1 MVSRSAATGPSSA
14 LSPDRAE
21 DTATESGAAVDPVR
35 AATATARAAVRD
47 GARSVAART
56 RTAFAKPTGAVRV
69 ARLAPVGDLVLDDRT
84 PPWPGEHVVVN
95 GARLYVRRVFHP
107 AAPAPATA
115 PATAAATA
123 AHGAVPEREPA
134 LFVHGLAGSSTNWTD
149 LGVMLGSQLDGVALD
164 LPGFGRSGPA
174 PRRDYSISASA
185 GLVIAY
191 LEQSARG
198 PVHLFGNSMGGAVSL
213 RVAALRPDLVRT
225 LTLVSPAVPDL
236 RVRRP
241 GTDVGMVLLL
251 VPGVGNLV
259 QRRIDAVTPEQRA
272 RGLIEVCFA
281 DPSRIPPHRM
291 AEAVEAVREREHL
304 PWVADAFRRS
314 LRGLVAFYVSS
325 GRRSPWQLMARITA
339 PTLVVWGDQDRLVD
353 VALAPR
359 VARTIPD
366 ARLLVL
372 PGVGHTAQLEDPVV
386 TARAF
391 LAFRDEAAGLA
402 DAAGSEQAGPGA

>member
-1 MVSRSAATGPSSA
+1 MVTHNVPAATDRDSDGATHRSATG
-14 LSPDRAE
+14 
-21 DTATESGAAVDPVR
+21 GPVR
-35 AATATARAAVRD
+35 ANTGVARAAVVG
-47 GARSVAART
+47 GARSIVGRT
-56 RTAFAKPTGAVRV
+56 KTAFAKPTGAVRV
-69 ARLAPVGDLVLDDRT
+69 ARLAPVGDLALDDRT
-84 PPWPGEHVVVN
+84 LPWPGQHVVVN
-95 GARLYVRRVFHP
+95 GARLYVRRVSDP
-107 AAPAPATA
+107 AGSKTGGAGRAPQD
-115 PATAAATA
+115 
-123 AHGAVPEREPA
+123 REPA

-149 LGVMLGSQLDGVALD
+149 LGVMLGSRLDGVALD

-225 LTLVSPAVPDL
+225 LTLISPAVPDL

-241 GTDVGMVLLL
+241 GTDAGMLLLL
-251 VPGVGNLV
+251 VPGVSNLV
-259 QRRIDAVTPEQRA
+259 QRRIDAVSPEERA

-314 LRGLVAFYVSS
+314 LRGLVSFYVSS
-325 GRRSPWQLMARITA
+325 GRRSAWQLMARITV

-359 VARTIPD
+359 VARTIPG

-391 LAFRDEAAGLA
+391 LALRD
-402 DAAGSEQAGPGA
+402 DAAGSDHAVDAAGPHTAGPNADGAA

>member
-1 MVSRSAATGPSSA
+1 MVSQNAMADEDDVADGNVDGVTGRPAA
-14 LSPDRAE
+14 D
-21 DTATESGAAVDPVR
+21 DPVR
-35 AATATARAAVRD
+35 PSTGSARTAVVG
-47 GARSVAART
+47 GARSIVGRT
-56 RTAFAKPTGAVRV
+56 RTAFAKPAGAVRV
-69 ARLAPVGDLVLDDRT
+69 ARLAPVGGLALDDRT

-95 GARLYVRRVFHP
+95 GARLYVRRAPHP
-107 AAPAPATA
+107 GGPTA
-115 PATAAATA
+115 SA
-123 AHGAVPEREPA
+123 GGDSDDREPA

-149 LGVMLGSQLDGVALD
+149 LGVMLGSELDGVALD

-174 PRRDYSISASA
+174 PRRDYSITASA

-241 GTDVGMVLLL
+241 GTDAGMLLIL
-251 VPGVGNLV
+251 VPGVSNMV
-259 QRRIDAVTPEQRA
+259 QRRMDAVSPEERA

-325 GRRSPWQLMARITA
+325 GRRSAWQLMARITA

-359 VARTIPD
+359 VARTIPN

-391 LAFRDEAAGLA
+391 LALREDAADSNRAPDPA
-402 DAAGSEQAGPGA
+402 DAAGA

>member
-1 MVSRSAATGPSSA
+1 MVTGGP
-14 LSPDRAE
+14 
-21 DTATESGAAVDPVR
+21 AVD
-35 AATATARAAVRD
+35 TARAAVL
-47 GARSVAART
+47 GTARSVTSRARS
-56 RTAFAKPTGAVRV
+56 AFAKPAGAVRV
-69 ARLAPVGDLVLDDRT
+69 AALAPTGDLAFDDRT
-84 PPWPGEHVVVN
+84 PPWPGEHVVVA
-95 GARLYVRRVFHP
+95 GARLYVRRVNGADGPAGTDSADPAARSGNGAGAGHP
-107 AAPAPATA
+107 ADSADSADSSQRRSSEPP
-115 PATAAATA
+115 PD
-123 AHGAVPEREPA
+123 PREPA

-149 LGVMLGSQLDGVALD
+149 LGVLLGSYLDGVALD

-174 PRRDYSISASA
+174 PRRDYSIGAFA
-185 GLVIAY
+185 ALVIAY
-191 LEQSARG
+191 LEQSGRG

-225 LTLVSPAVPDL
+225 LTLISPAVPDL

-241 GTDVGMVLLL
+241 GTDSGMLLL
-251 VPGVGNLV
+251 LLPGVGTVV

-281 DPSRIPPHRM
+281 DPARVPPHRL

-314 LRGLVAFYVSS
+314 LRGLVAFYIRT
-325 GRRSPWQLMARITA
+325 GRRSAWQSMARITA
-339 PTLVVWGDQDRLVD
+339 PTLVVWGEQDRLVD

-391 LAFRDEAAGLA
+391 LALRD
-402 DAAGSEQAGPGA
+402 DAAGTGASA